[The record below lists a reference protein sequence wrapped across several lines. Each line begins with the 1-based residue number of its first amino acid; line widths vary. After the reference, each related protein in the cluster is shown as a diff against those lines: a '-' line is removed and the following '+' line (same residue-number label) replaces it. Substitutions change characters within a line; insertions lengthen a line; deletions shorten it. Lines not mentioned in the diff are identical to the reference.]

1 MLGHPGQCKGVHYE
15 ISVFDSKNPHGL
27 LWNEGIPLDDR
38 ESVKDK
44 AKLASVD
51 FPSAEANSSVIKTT
65 TDQYNTDLTHK
76 TNPSDQS
83 L

>member
-51 FPSAEANSSVIKTT
+51 
-65 TDQYNTDLTHK
+65 
-76 TNPSDQS
+76 
-83 L
+83 